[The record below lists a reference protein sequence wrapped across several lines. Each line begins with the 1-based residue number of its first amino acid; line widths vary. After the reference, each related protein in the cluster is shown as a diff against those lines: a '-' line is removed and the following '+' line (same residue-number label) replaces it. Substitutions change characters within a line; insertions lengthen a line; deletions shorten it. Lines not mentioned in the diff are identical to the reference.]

1 MIGSPGVQRTY
12 HLRCWTR
19 FYAPPDEVG
28 AYKTDPARLNDE
40 RKPVVSLK
48 VDENALETALRG
60 AGAEL
65 LEGKLAPLGLVPA
78 TPWPLHIA
86 VGPEPWRI
94 VEQSP
99 NNPLFHSWEHVRTL
113 EASSDGCRYMD
124 AITFAPRLPATR
136 LVARA
141 VEELFIHIHKQSARH
156 FRTDER
162 ATAVAMLR
170 VVPEE
175 SERWQET

>member
-1 MIGSPGVQRTY
+1 MIGSRTVQRTY

-19 FYAPPDEVG
+19 FYAPPEEVW
-28 AYKTDPARLNDE
+28 AYKTDPARLDAE
-40 RKPVVSLK
+40 RRPLVSLR
-48 VDENALETALRG
+48 VDEDALGDALRG
-60 AGAEL
+60 AGADRIEAR
-65 LEGKLAPLGLVPA
+65 LAPLGLVPA
-78 TPWPLHIA
+78 AAWPLRIE

-94 VEQSP
+94 VENSP
-99 NNPLFHSWEHVRTL
+99 DNPLFYAWEHVRTL
-113 EASSDGCRYMD
+113 EAGSDACRYMD

-170 VVPEE
+170 VVPDE
-175 SERWQET
+175 SERWQA